1 VVLVNLKNPKH
12 KVVSGKIS
20 GRWGVDKFHGSPI
33 LEFMLKVDI
42 VVAHVPNIP
51 LMHPHE
57 ANDQA
62 LVRDVVGT
70 CTLWNWRY
78 VKVVN

>member
-1 VVLVNLKNPKH
+1 MAKLTAI
-12 KVVSGKIS
+12 G
-20 GRWGVDKFHGSPI
+20 GVDKFHGSPI
-33 LEFMLKVDI
+33 LEFILKMD
-42 VVAHVPNIP
+42 VVVIHVPNTP

-57 ANDQA
+57 IDDQA

>member
-1 VVLVNLKNPKH
+1 MVF
-12 KVVSGKIS
+12 SKIS
-20 GRWGVDKFHGSPI
+20 GHWGVDKFHGSSI
-33 LEFMLKVDI
+33 LEFMLKMD
-42 VVAHVPNIP
+42 VVVGHVPDTP
-51 LMHPHE
+51 LMHMHE
-57 ANDQA
+57 VDDQA

>member
-1 VVLVNLKNPKH
+1 MVLVNPKNPKQ
-12 KVVSGKIS
+12 KVVSSKMS
-20 GRWGVDKFHGSPI
+20 GHWGADKFHGSPI

-42 VVAHVPNIP
+42 VVVHMPDIP

-57 ANDQA
+57 DNDQS
-62 LVRDVVGT
+62 LVKDVVGT